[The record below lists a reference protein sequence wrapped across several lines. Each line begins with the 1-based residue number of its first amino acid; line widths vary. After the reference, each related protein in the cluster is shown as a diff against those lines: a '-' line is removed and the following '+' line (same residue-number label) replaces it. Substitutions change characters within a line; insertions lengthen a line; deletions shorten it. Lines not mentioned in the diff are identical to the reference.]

1 MPFAASCAQSF
12 SHPSGFTCPKSSG
25 MKRCPAF
32 GWLHATQTMHSSVI
46 CNFLII
52 ISLVEV
58 LYAILQGAFWI
69 SY

>member
-1 MPFAASCAQSF
+1 
-12 SHPSGFTCPKSSG
+12 

-32 GWLHATQTMHSSVI
+32 GWLHATQTRHSSVI

-52 ISLVEV
+52 ISLVKV
-58 LYAILQGAFWI
+58 LYTILQGAFWI